1 MQNSFLQRILEVCKA
16 LNDNTVQYLI
26 VGGTAVGF
34 HGYYRDT
41 TDNAGQT
48 LNKHDFDFW
57 FNPTLENYNNI
68 LKTVKSLGKDIS
80 RLENEMA
87 PNPKKSF
94 LKFEFDE
101 FKIDFLPE
109 VKGLKTFN
117 ESFSRRRESVV
128 NNVLISLISFEDL
141 MTTKQTNPRQKDIND
156 ILELKKIRGLDVND
170 NT

>member
-16 LNDNTVQYLI
+16 LNDYSVQYLI
-26 VGGTAVGF
+26 IGGTAVGF

-41 TDNAGQT
+41 TDTIGQS
-48 LNKHDFDFW
+48 LSKHDFDFW
-57 FNPTLENYNNI
+57 FNPTLQNYYNI
-68 LKTVKSLGKDIS
+68 LKAVKSLGKDVS
-80 RLENEMA
+80 RLETEIA

-109 VKGLKTFN
+109 AKGLKAFN

-128 NNVLISLISFEDL
+128 ENVHISVISFEDL
-141 MTTKQTNPRQKDIND
+141 LITKQTNPRQKDLDD
-156 ILELKKIRGLDVND
+156 ILELKKIRGKDYENL
-170 NT
+170 